1 MMAYNYLGLVNEVC
15 RRLNETELTSTSFA
29 GANGFYSQ
37 IKDSINAAVRDV
49 NQKHFNWQFNHNTDE
64 LTLTAGELRYPLPD
78 EAKYADFDT
87 VRVQRNTSLGVGEA
101 RKLGVLSYT
110 EYLERYI
117 DQEYET
123 DITKGSAP
131 EYAVRSQDGDLIIAP
146 MPDAAYTIEYEF
158 FMFPA
163 DLDLHDDVP
172 TIPFRFKHVIVD
184 GAMYHAYM
192 FRDNI
197 ESASLALRKFDD
209 GIKQMRT
216 LLVNENIYARAV

>member
-1 MMAYNYLGLVNEVC
+1 
-15 RRLNETELTSTSFA
+15 
-29 GANGFYSQ
+29 
-37 IKDSINAAVRDV
+37 
-49 NQKHFNWQFNHNTDE
+49 
-64 LTLTAGELRYPLPD
+64 
-78 EAKYADFDT
+78 
-87 VRVQRNTSLGVGEA
+87 
-101 RKLGVLSYT
+101 
-110 EYLERYI
+110 
-117 DQEYET
+117 
-123 DITKGSAP
+123 
-131 EYAVRSQDGDLIIAP
+131 

>member
-1 MMAYNYLGLVNEVC
+1 MMAYNYLELVNEVC
-15 RRLNETELTSTSFA
+15 RRLNETELTSTNFSTST
-29 GANGFYSQ
+29 GFYSQ

-87 VRVQRNTSLGVGEA
+87 VRLVRNDTLGVSGL
-101 RKLGVLSYT
+101 RLKQISYD
-110 EYLERYI
+110 EYIDLFI

-131 EYAVRSQDGDLIIAP
+131 KYVIRSQDGDLIIAP
-146 MPDAAYTIEYEF
+146 MPDKAYTVQYEF

-163 DLDLHDDVP
+163 DLELHDDVP

-192 FRDNI
+192 FRDNL
-197 ESASLALRKFDD
+197 ESATIALRKFDD
-209 GIKQMRT
+209 GVKQMRT